1 MVQHLVNNHSLVTK
15 PFVVQ
20 ADDEVADD
28 GGDSGDGAGGDGG
41 DGAGG
46 DVVGDLAPVDSKGQ
60 IWSLPPGLSG
70 EREYLVVV
78 VFVALLVIL
87 WQVVKIK

>member
-15 PFVVQ
+15 PFVEQ

-28 GGDSGDGAGGDGG
+28 GGDSGDGDGDGGDGG
-41 DGAGG
+41 DGGYGGGGAGG

-60 IWSLPPGLSG
+60 IWSLPPRLSG
-70 EREYLVVV
+70 E
-78 VFVALLVIL
+78 
-87 WQVVKIK
+87 

>member
-15 PFVVQ
+15 PFVEQ

-28 GGDSGDGAGGDGG
+28 GGDSGDGGGGDGG

-60 IWSLPPGLSG
+60 IWSLPPHLSG
-70 EREYLVVV
+70 E
-78 VFVALLVIL
+78 
-87 WQVVKIK
+87 

>member
-15 PFVVQ
+15 PFVEQ

-28 GGDSGDGAGGDGG
+28 GGDSGDGDGG
-41 DGAGG
+41 YGGGGAGG

-60 IWSLPPGLSG
+60 IWSSPPGLSG
-70 EREYLVVV
+70 E
-78 VFVALLVIL
+78 
-87 WQVVKIK
+87 